1 MPEVPKPL
9 ETVARSRMRTDSPH
23 VSVWLDFEGVMERTF
38 GMVPGGPNV
47 VVIDTN
53 GRTHSVQSGH
63 LDELEF
69 KELAAAVNQIRIQ
82 SRPDIRT
89 ASQPATIRR

>member
-1 MPEVPKPL
+1 
-9 ETVARSRMRTDSPH
+9 
-23 VSVWLDFEGVMERTF
+23 MESTF

-47 VVIDTN
+47 AVIDTT
-53 GRTHSVQSGH
+53 GKTSSVQSGH

-69 KELAAAVNQIRIQ
+69 KELATMVNQIRMQ
-82 SRPDIRT
+82 SLADLRT

>member
-1 MPEVPKPL
+1 
-9 ETVARSRMRTDSPH
+9 
-23 VSVWLDFEGVMERTF
+23 MEHTF

-47 VVIDTN
+47 AVIDTN

-69 KELAAAVNQIRIQ
+69 KELATMVNQIRIQ
-82 SRPDIRT
+82 SLADLRT